1 MQPKFLKP
9 FENQSV
15 TVGQPLKLS
24 AEVTGFPAPEIKWY
38 KDGLLL
44 RPSANIDFINN
55 PNGQIGL
62 M

>member
-9 FENQSV
+9 IESQSV
-15 TVGQPLKLS
+15 IVGEPLKLT
-24 AEVTGFPAPEIKWY
+24 AQVTGFPAPEIKWY
-38 KDGLLL
+38 KDGVLL
-44 RPSANIDFINN
+44 RPTTGIDFINN